1 MADPKVLTGAIALIK
16 SGGKVIGKMKSV
28 RITENIRRVEVVGIG
43 TILPS
48 EAPVVGWA
56 GQLSCSA
63 MTMSFKKGVIPNAI
77 RRKFENAGSQALA
90 GNASFEDQL
99 VLDGDGVSVEVY
111 EKVADIIDLATGNI
125 KPKVIPF
132 VVVRQV
138 LIESDSLDI
147 SEGAISGSDQTF
159 KYLKP
164 ILDN

>member
-1 MADPKVLTGAIALIK
+1 MAEPRVFTGAIALIK
-16 SGGKVIGKMKSV
+16 SGGKYIGKMKSV
-28 RITENIRRVEVVGIG
+28 RVTENIRRVEVVGIG

-56 GQLSCSA
+56 GQLTCSA
-63 MTMSFKKGVIPNAI
+63 MTVSFKNGIIPNAI
-77 RRKFENAGSQALA
+77 RRKFTNAGSQALS
-90 GNASFEDQL
+90 GNVSFEDQL
-99 VLDGDGVSVEVY
+99 VLDNDGVTVEVY
-111 EKVADIIDLATGNI
+111 EKVTDIIDPVTGEI
-125 KPKVIPF
+125 KPKIIPF

>member
-16 SGGKVIGKMKSV
+16 SGGKVIGKMKSL
-28 RITENIRRVEVVGIG
+28 RWTENIRRVEVVGIG

-56 GQLSCSA
+56 GQVSCSA
-63 MTMSFKKGVIPNAI
+63 MTISFKNGVIPNAI
-77 RRKFENAGSQALA
+77 RRNFTNIGSQALA
-90 GNASFEDQL
+90 GNVSFEDQL
-99 VLDGDGVSVEVY
+99 VLDSDGVVLEIY
-111 EKVADIIDLATGNI
+111 EKVTDLVDIVTGQI

-132 VVVRQV
+132 AIIRQV